1 MTFHLQLPI
10 SLYFFL
16 LNPHAILHVI
26 CVWQFYNLLYRL
38 GSYCLWPL
46 ACSALHGRTKS
57 FQSSIYQTLRYRF

>member
-10 SLYFFL
+10 SLYFCL

-38 GSYCLWPL
+38 GSYHL
-46 ACSALHGRTKS
+46 
-57 FQSSIYQTLRYRF
+57 